1 MDKKPA
7 LATPPGVTIREK
19 ATVTRIQIAF
29 SLQGKQCRELLPLC
43 PVNKASI
50 QYAANLRTEIQRKI
64 TEGTFVYADYFPDS
78 QKARAPEP
86 DSELM
91 VELLEKQLTLYD
103 KQVENGKMSPA
114 TRNGYKKSINS
125 ERMSHWHSWKI
136 RSITPAALREWVSEM
151 DCTSKAIRNFLVPL
165 RSVMEDALNDG
176 LIDINP
182 FERIAL
188 AKLIRQTSKA
198 SNYVI
203 EPFSQTERET
213 ILNACRP
220 DELPTYQFWF
230 ATGLRPGELQ
240 ALEWRHIDFDRG
252 IARIEQ
258 NQVAGVI
265 KAPKTAAGIRAAELN
280 ASAIAALQAQKKIS
294 ADRGVRVWL
303 NPRTLEPWKTD
314 GQVRKTSWQY
324 IMNRSGI
331 KYRNPYQIRHTYASA
346 LLTAGANPWYV
357 AQQLGHED
365 VEMVFRIYGKFIRE
379 DYQKPK
385 AILNSAGVNLV

>member
-1 MDKKPA
+1 MDKSTG
-7 LATPPGVTIREK
+7 LATPPGITLRQLK
-19 ATVTRIQIAF
+19 SGQRIQIF
-29 SLQGKQCRELLPLC
+29 FTYRGQQCRELLPAG
-43 PVNKASI
+43 PINKNPL
-50 QYAANLRTEIQRKI
+50 QYAVNLRGEIQRKI
-64 TEGTFVYADYFPDS
+64 ADGVFDYADYFPAS
-78 QKARAPEP
+78 PKAKKPEQE
-86 DSELM
+86 SELM
-91 VELLEKQLTLYD
+91 VNLLAQQLELYD

-203 EPFSQTERET
+203 EPFSQAERET

-240 ALEWRHIDFDRG
+240 ALEWKHIDFDRG
-252 IARIEQ
+252 IVRIEQ

-265 KAPKTAAGIRAAELN
+265 KAPKTVAGIRAVELN
-280 ASAIAALQAQKKIS
+280 ASAITALNEQKKIS

-303 NPRTLEPWKTD
+303 NPRTLEPWETD

-379 DYQKPK
+379 DYQKPTST
-385 AILNSAGVNLV
+385 LSAAK